1 MAKKPIALASQN
13 GTKDAKQ
20 GTLPVMDG
28 SNQECHGCFEEWF
41 GKLPMTLN
49 LPQHLIVMFQGGKRK
64 CTAREAHT

>member
-1 MAKKPIALASQN
+1 MHSRMAKKPIALASQN

-49 LPQHLIVMFQGGKRK
+49 LPQH
-64 CTAREAHT
+64 